1 MGAEIV
7 SVVRRGGR
15 GREMWV
21 GVEVQRL
28 RRKKM
33 WGRPS
38 REQGS
43 SRATDPSSLRSYDAA
58 REQNSR
64 ANLHSHDAMSDEVL
78 LARHYLSNLST
89 DLFKGQL

>member
-1 MGAEIV
+1 M

-21 GVEVQRL
+21 GVEAGRVQRL

-33 WGRPS
+33 WGRAS
-38 REQGS
+38 LEQGS
-43 SRATDPSSLRSYDAA
+43 SRATDPSSLRSYDAL

-64 ANLHSHDAMSDEVL
+64 ANLHSHDAMSDEGL
-78 LARHYLSNLST
+78 LARHYLSKLST
-89 DLFKGQL
+89 DLFKVQL